1 MPRALII
8 GTGIA
13 GLFAA
18 LRLANEGFEVEII
31 TKQRPKDSST
41 NWAQGGIA
49 AILDKTN
56 LSEIEGHIKDT
67 LDAGDGLCDERIV
80 RLVVEEAGER
90 IDDLLSIGV
99 EFERNAEGEF
109 QLAQEGG
116 HSSRR
121 ILHAKDATGKEIE
134 RALTT
139 AAQHHHRIKMRPNTL
154 AIDLIQREHKRPEKG
169 VCGVWALDQ
178 DTNEV
183 MTIQSDAVIL
193 ATGGA
198 GQLWEKTTNP
208 SVSTGDGIAM
218 AYRTGASIINM
229 AFVQFHPT
237 ALVVE
242 GERPFLITEA
252 LRGEGAILLD
262 HEGYEKWKSSGVE
275 DPTSFSFTLE
285 ASTLGSMATR
295 DVVAR
300 AIDQRCA
307 ESGESFVYLITEH
320 LNKKHL
326 DERFPMISNRLR
338 RDGLEL
344 GIDPLPVAPAA
355 HYIVGG
361 IEVDDV
367 GSAILKDSTNTIP
380 GLFAIGEVAC
390 TGMHG
395 ANRLASNSLLE
406 AVVFAHRCSTHLI
419 KEGSHP
425 KNASPPG
432 WRSDGLHEL
441 REHGPV
447 AHDRAALNQTMR
459 FEVGVSRRFSRL
471 ERAIRRLHLLEKE
484 IDAIWKSSLPSREIV
499 ELRNMI
505 LVGILVAEDAK
516 HRSENRGL
524 HYNKD
529 LIADEE

>member
-1 MPRALII
+1 MPRVLII

-56 LSEIEGHIKDT
+56 LQEIEGHIKDT
-67 LDAGDGLCDERIV
+67 LDAGDGLCDERVV
-80 RLVVEEAGER
+80 RMVVEEAGER
-90 IDDLLSIGV
+90 IMDLLSIGV
-99 EFERNAEGEF
+99 EFERNKQGEF

-139 AAQHHHRIKMRPNTL
+139 AAQEHQNITMRPNTL
-154 AIDLIQREHKRPEKG
+154 AIDLIQRQHKHPSKG

-178 DTNEV
+178 TTNQV
-183 MTIQSDAVIL
+183 MTIEGDAVIL

-218 AYRTGASIINM
+218 AYRTGASVINM

-252 LRGEGAILLD
+252 LRGEGAVLLD
-262 HEGYEKWKSSGVE
+262 ESGYDDWIRNGDSEPGA
-275 DPTSFSFTLE
+275 FSFTLQ
-285 ASTLGSMATR
+285 ASPLGSMATR

-300 AIDQRCA
+300 SIDQRCA
-307 ESGESFVYLITEH
+307 ESGASHVYLVTEH
-320 LNKKHL
+320 LDKAHL
-326 DERFPMISNRLR
+326 NERFPMISKRLQKY
-338 RDGLEL
+338 GLEL

-355 HYIVGG
+355 HY
-361 IEVDDV
+361 
-367 GSAILKDSTNTIP
+367 L
-380 GLFAIGEVAC
+380 
-390 TGMHG
+390 
-395 ANRLASNSLLE
+395 SLI
-406 AVVFAHRCSTHLI
+406 HI
-419 KEGSHP
+419 
-425 KNASPPG
+425 
-432 WRSDGLHEL
+432 
-441 REHGPV
+441 
-447 AHDRAALNQTMR
+447 
-459 FEVGVSRRFSRL
+459 
-471 ERAIRRLHLLEKE
+471 
-484 IDAIWKSSLPSREIV
+484 
-499 ELRNMI
+499 
-505 LVGILVAEDAK
+505 
-516 HRSENRGL
+516 
-524 HYNKD
+524 
-529 LIADEE
+529 